1 MSEIV
6 WDVLEEREFDQGVEK
21 GVLYDG
27 VNGTYVD
34 GVPWNGLVSV
44 TQSPSGAEPN
54 KQYASNIVYV
64 NLISLEEFSATIE
77 AFMAPDKFD
86 KYNGIGKTANGM
98 QVGQQTRGVFAFSWV
113 TGRGNAADPEAGY
126 IINIAY
132 GCQASPT
139 ELAHT
144 TKNDTPELATMSF
157 GLSTTPIA
165 APGFKP
171 TALVK
176 IDSTDPDVDPGNLAD
191 LETILYGS
199 VGVAPRL
206 PLPAEIDTILG
217 AGIINV
223 TPAKPAF
230 DNVDEI
236 TIPVAVGVDYYVI
249 GPVESDTPMPDGV
262 NTILVDTI
270 VEARPN
276 AGYNFTGTFVST
288 WLFEVA

>member
-1 MSEIV
+1 MTAIV

-27 VNGTYVD
+27 VNGAYVD
-34 GVPWNGLVSV
+34 GVPWNGLVTV

-64 NLISLEEFSATIE
+64 NLLSLEEFSATIE

-86 KYNGIGKTANGM
+86 QYNGIAKSANGM
-98 QVGQQTRGVFAFSWV
+98 QVGQQSRGVFGFAWV
-113 TGRGNAADPEAGY
+113 TGRGNAEDPDAGY
-126 IINIAY
+126 VINLAY
-132 GCQASPT
+132 GCQASPS

-144 TKNDTPELATMSF
+144 TKNDTPELVTMSWS
-157 GLSTTPIA
+157 LSTTPVA

-176 IDSTDPDVDPGNLAD
+176 IDSTDPTVDPGNLAD

-206 PLPAEIDTILG
+206 PLPAEIDSILG

-223 TPAKPAF
+223 TPTEPAF
-230 DNVDEI
+230 DAIDTI
-236 TIPVAVGVDYYVI
+236 TIPVDAGIDYFVDGEQVADGPLVI
-249 GPVESDTPMPDGV
+249 T
-262 NTILVDTI
+262 VDTI
-270 VEARPN
+270 VEARPA
-276 AGYNFTGTFVST
+276 AGYNFTGTFVT
-288 WLFEVA
+288 QWLYEVA